1 MRITVYFKNFMESL
15 SEKQKNE
22 YREMSISQQKDWYIA
37 FLETFFDSREYQITL
52 ARLKHS

>member
-1 MRITVYFKNFMESL
+1 MRNTVYFKNFMESL
-15 SEKQKNE
+15 SEK
-22 YREMSISQQKDWYIA
+22 QKDWYIA

>member
-1 MRITVYFKNFMESL
+1 MESL
-15 SEKQKNE
+15 SEKQKGE
-22 YREMSISQQKDWYIA
+22 YREMSINQQKDWYIA